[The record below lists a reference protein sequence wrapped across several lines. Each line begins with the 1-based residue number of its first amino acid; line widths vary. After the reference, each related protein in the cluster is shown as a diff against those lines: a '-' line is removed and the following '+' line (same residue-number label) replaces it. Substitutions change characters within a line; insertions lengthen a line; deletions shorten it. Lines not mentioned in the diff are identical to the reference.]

1 MHDKLQE
8 ENPEF
13 LLPEFPKN
21 NFLDKYIFKLY
32 YKIIF
37 QTFQDDHVI
46 KIWRHKYRRS
56 LEKAKLVGTIYAII
70 DWYFEATSYKNLKLF
85 FIVWKFNKF

>member
-21 NFLDKYIFKLY
+21 NFLDKYIFILY

-37 QTFQDDHVI
+37 QTF
-46 KIWRHKYRRS
+46 
-56 LEKAKLVGTIYAII
+56 
-70 DWYFEATSYKNLKLF
+70 
-85 FIVWKFNKF
+85 